1 MIVDVQNKLIRKK
14 GGLADIGIPFP
25 LDDVG
30 KDFFYQPAV
39 QQQSGHL
46 RAGEGDALIMALD
59 FLNGLRPMVKDSL
72 QFVQRLRELGQIR
85 IPPFSRSTAKTLSQF
100 LAPYY

>member
-1 MIVDVQNKLIRKK
+1 MIVDVQNKLICKK
-14 GGLADIGIPFP
+14 GGLTDIGIPFP

-39 QQQSGHL
+39 QQQSGKFC
-46 RAGEGDALIMALD
+46 AGEGDAFIMALD

-85 IPPFSRSTAKTLSQF
+85 IPSSFSSRT
-100 LAPYY
+100 Y